1 MSPARAVF
9 AAAAAGNPRAVA
21 VRDRYAAR
29 VADAVRMIGLSV
41 DPAAIII
48 GGGITDVGEPLL
60 AAVTAA
66 LREQTASS
74 PFLAALDLAGRVSLL
89 PGELPVGAIGAAL
102 IGNAG

>member
-1 MSPARAVF
+1 MALF
-9 AAAAAGNPRAVA
+9 AAAAAGNQEAVA

-29 VADAVRMIGLSV
+29 VADAVRMVGLSV

-48 GGGITDVGEPLL
+48 GGGVADVGEPLL

-66 LREQTASS
+66 LRSQAATS
-74 PFLAALDLAGRVSLL
+74 PFLAALDLASRVRLL
-89 PGELPVGAIGAAL
+89 PGQLPVGAIGAAL